1 MAAADIRER
10 EAVVAGVR
18 SPVIESGPAAAE
30 EAAVFVHGNPGSAR
44 DWEDLVAR
52 VGEFGR
58 ALALD
63 MPGFGDADR
72 PADFEYTSFGYAG
85 HLGGALKEL
94 GVKRAHLVLHDF
106 GGPWGLV
113 WATGNPDR
121 FRSVVLIDCGLLRG
135 YRWHPT
141 ARKWRTPVVGELM
154 MLATNRWTWRRWM
167 NRGAPLPRAFTDRLY
182 AKSDRRQR
190 RAVLALYRAT
200 NEPDKLHELTAP
212 RFRDLDRPALV
223 VWGRHDPYLPVE
235 QAEANRDGFPR
246 AEIAILEDSGHFP
259 FADDPEGTARVVVPF
274 LRAQLEG

>member
-1 MAAADIRER
+1 
-10 EAVVAGVR
+10 
-18 SPVIESGPAAAE
+18 
-30 EAAVFVHGNPGSAR
+30 
-44 DWEDLVAR
+44 
-52 VGEFGR
+52 
-58 ALALD
+58 
-63 MPGFGDADR
+63 
-72 PADFEYTSFGYAG
+72 
-85 HLGGALKEL
+85 
-94 GVKRAHLVLHDF
+94 
-106 GGPWGLV
+106 
-113 WATGNPDR
+113 
-121 FRSVVLIDCGLLRG
+121 
-135 YRWHPT
+135 
-141 ARKWRTPVVGELM
+141 
-154 MLATNRWTWRRWM
+154 M